1 MNKKEG
7 LFGYIFISPWLFGL
21 IVFTIG
27 PIIFSLIL
35 VFSSWNLIGP
45 LNFTGSENLIEM
57 FKSNFFW
64 SALRNTTLFT
74 LYVPISVFISLIF
87 AVLMNRNIP
96 GASIFRLIY
105 FLPSI
110 TPAVANAAI
119 WIWLLQPS
127 YGVVDST
134 LKNLFNIQGPGWFSD
149 PNLYIPTLMIIS
161 IWGSIGYNAVLFT
174 AGLRSIDKSI
184 YEAAYLDGS
193 GPFSTFFRI
202 TIPLISPTIFFV
214 TVTSVIWSF
223 QVFDIAYM
231 TNNGVTSYYNI
242 TLVQY
247 IYQLGFQ
254 YFHIGEA
261 SAVAWVLTGII
272 LVITLVELQIEKKI
286 VFYQ

>member
-7 LFGYIFISPWLFGL
+7 MFGYIFISPWIIGL
-21 IVFTIG
+21 LVFTIG
-27 PIIFSLIL
+27 PIIFSFIL

-45 LNFTGSENLIEM
+45 LKFVGFENIYSI
-57 FKSNFFW
+57 FNSTFFW
-64 SALRNTTLFT
+64 SALRNTAFFT
-74 LYVPISVFISLIF
+74 LYVPISVILSLVV
-87 AVLMNRNIP
+87 AVLMNRIP
-96 GASIFRLIY
+96 GSSVFRLIY
-105 FLPSI
+105 FLPSV
-110 TPAVANAAI
+110 TPAVANAAV

-127 YGVVDST
+127 YGVVDNA
-134 LKNLFNIQGPGWFSD
+134 LKNWFNIQGPGWFSD
-149 PNLYIPTLMIIS
+149 PNLYIPTLMMIS
-161 IWGSIGYNAVLFT
+161 IWGSIGYNSILFT

-193 GPFSTFFRI
+193 NAISTFFRI
-202 TIPLISPTIFFV
+202 TVPLISPTIFFV

-223 QVFDIAYM
+223 QVFDLAYM

-261 SAVAWVLTGII
+261 SALAWILTGII
-272 LVITLVELQIEKKI
+272 FLITLFELQAEKKL